1 LTYFENVTVSFTK
14 HFCSSSV
21 WCHSELKSH
30 MSDEVAVRQHAAGSA
45 ELTCWAVSFQ
55 PFLPFHCPWWLIPG
69 MFRSHSSTTFT
80 FQFV

>member
-21 WCHSELKSH
+21 WCQSELKSH

-45 ELTCWAVSFQ
+45 ELTC
-55 PFLPFHCPWWLIPG
+55 
-69 MFRSHSSTTFT
+69 
-80 FQFV
+80 